1 MDGLEKELLDESLV
15 DASKELSYD
24 WWDGNSHHVV
34 LGTKGSIA
42 SVANAMMERERLT
55 EEVERLRSEVADAIN
70 NMYFAEGVA
79 NSAIERRGK
88 AEAEVERLRKL
99 CADRPRIEFYGESSF
114 SPSIPSAADISEWNA
129 KIDAEGRRAAGRGE
143 EPNNV

>member
-1 MDGLEKELLDESLV
+1 MSRYDQNENHGCPENDPPGYIGLEVFKIVKS
-15 DASKELSYD
+15 
-24 WWDGNSHHVV
+24 
-34 LGTKGSIA
+34 
-42 SVANAMMERERLT
+42 ERDRLAK
-55 EEVERLRSEVADAIN
+55 EVERLRSEVADAIN
-70 NMYFAEGVA
+70 NMYFAEAVA

-114 SPSIPSAADISEWNA
+114 SPSIPSAEDISEWNA

-143 EPNNV
+143 G